1 MPDDQ
6 TIREVAQT
14 AIREDPTISDPTRI
28 VVSVSKEG
36 PLFRK
41 RQVVTLEGSVRAP
54 IEVKKAEETVQR
66 KLPSVEIRNEL
77 SPE

>member
-6 TIREVAQT
+6 TIREMAQT

-28 VVSVSKEG
+28 IVTVSKEG

-41 RQVVTLEGSVRAP
+41 TQVVTLEGRVRAAL
-54 IEVKKAEETVQR
+54 EVKKAEEAVQR
-66 KLPSVEIRNEL
+66 KLPSVQIRNEL